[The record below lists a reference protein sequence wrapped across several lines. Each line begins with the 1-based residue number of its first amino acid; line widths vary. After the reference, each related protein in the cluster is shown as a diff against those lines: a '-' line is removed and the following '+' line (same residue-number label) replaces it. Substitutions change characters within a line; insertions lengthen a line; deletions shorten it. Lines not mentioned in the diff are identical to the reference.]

1 MMEVNTFI
9 QTNGRN
15 EHAQSLY
22 AACKIDL
29 TVHEGEDCSI
39 NSYIVTIVNTELAS
53 VAKPAEQV
61 KKVFLCLC
69 TVYLI
74 PEEMSTQ
81 KQENMFLLPYT
92 PFWFLCMFS
101 FFFLQ
106 IYARYIEIKEYLLT
120 SDAFFFS

>member
-61 KKVFLCLC
+61 
-69 TVYLI
+69 
-74 PEEMSTQ
+74 
-81 KQENMFLLPYT
+81 
-92 PFWFLCMFS
+92 
-101 FFFLQ
+101 
-106 IYARYIEIKEYLLT
+106 
-120 SDAFFFS
+120 